1 MSPWS
6 VTGGVLFGRWVH
18 APVARGRQSIALI
31 ANTDRK
37 PLLSPARS
45 PLAVLRGLPYV
56 AWIILYCALTWGVF
70 GALLGA
76 VTPNLRA
83 QMGVSFQQ
91 IGWLMAIW
99 SAGGAVGS
107 LLGGAIAKRFP
118 PRRLLRAYTAAVMA
132 AVAGVLW
139 APSFGWLAFFMVA
152 VATFETALFTLG
164 HGLLAELS
172 DEPEQRTRIISL
184 VDVGYST
191 GSLLSPLMAAA
202 ALAVHPSWRSP
213 YVVFALL
220 ALVLLMLALQR
231 RHLQAVQFRPDHP
244 HDAAA
249 ATDTPGRAPL
259 GYAGL
264 LRQPLVRWVLLA
276 GLCSGLSEWGQYFWF
291 VSFAT
296 EALGQHEQTARL
308 ALGFLMAGMVTGRI
322 WQAFVHSRWSMEQKI
337 QGLGALAALALAGVW
352 LSPADPPFVWLAVC
366 NFFTGLGVSVGFPI
380 LLGIALR
387 GFPQEAPRLS
397 ALLMIVFSA
406 GAQIAAVLMG
416 QMAEQWGLR
425 AAYAVLVAAAAGFV
439 VCAWRLGKGVP
450 VRV

>member
-1 MSPWS
+1 M
-6 VTGGVLFGRWVH
+6 
-18 APVARGRQSIALI
+18 
-31 ANTDRK
+31 
-37 PLLSPARS
+37 
-45 PLAVLRGLPYV
+45 LAGLPYV
-56 AWIILYCALTWGVF
+56 AWVILYCAVTWGVF

-83 QMGVSFQQ
+83 QMGISFQQ

-107 LLGGAIAKRFP
+107 LLGGAIAKRFA
-118 PRRLLRAYTAAVMA
+118 PRRLLRLYTAAVMG

-139 APSFGWLAFFMVA
+139 APSFAWLAAFMVA

-172 DEPEQRTRIISL
+172 DDPEQRTRIISL

-191 GSLLSPLMAAA
+191 GSVLSPLMAAA
-202 ALAVHPSWRSP
+202 ALALQPSWRSP
-213 YVVFALL
+213 YVVFSLMAL
-220 ALVLLMLALQR
+220 ALMLLTWPR
-231 RHLQAVQFRPDHP
+231 RPMRHVQFRAHP
-244 HDAAA
+244 APAAQPGQAERQALA
-249 ATDTPGRAPL
+249 AQPL

-264 LRQPLVRWVLLA
+264 LRQPLVRWVLIA
-276 GLCSGLSEWGQYFWF
+276 GLCSGLAEWGQYFWF
-291 VSFAT
+291 VSFAS
-296 EALGQHEQTARL
+296 EALGQHQQAARL

-322 WQAFVHSRWSMEQKI
+322 WQAFVHSRWRMEQKI
-337 QGLGALAALALAGVW
+337 VGLGVLAALALSGVW
-352 LSPADPPFVWLAVC
+352 LSPAQAPFAWLALC
-366 NFFTGLGVSVGFPI
+366 NYLTGLGVSVGFPI

-416 QMAEQWGLR
+416 EIAEQWGLR
-425 AAYAVLVAAAAGFV
+425 VAYAVLVAAAWAFV
-439 VCAWRLGKGVP
+439 WCAWRLKAQP
-450 VRV
+450 YPAQNP

>member
-1 MSPWS
+1 LS
-6 VTGGVLFGRWVH
+6 V
-18 APVARGRQSIALI
+18 S
-31 ANTDRK
+31 
-37 PLLSPARS
+37 RS
-45 PLAVLRGLPYV
+45 PLQTLVGLPYV
-56 AWIILYCALTWGVF
+56 AWVILYCAVTWGVF

-83 QMGVSFQQ
+83 QMGISFQQ

-99 SAGGAVGS
+99 SAGSAVGS
-107 LLGGAIAKRFP
+107 LLGGAIAKRFA
-118 PRRLLRAYTAAVMA
+118 PRRLLRLYTAAVMV

-172 DEPEQRTRIISL
+172 DDPEQRTRIISL

-191 GSLLSPLMAAA
+191 GSVLSPLLAAA
-202 ALAVHPSWRSP
+202 TLALNPDWRSP
-213 YVVFALL
+213 YVAFAAL
-220 ALVLLMLALQR
+220 ALVLLLLTWR
-231 RHLQAVQFRPDHP
+231 RAPLRAVRFRADHAYG
-244 HDAAA
+244 DAASPGASGTA
-249 ATDTPGRAPL
+249 AGAPL

-276 GLCSGLSEWGQYFWF
+276 GLCSGLTEWGQYFWF

-308 ALGFLMAGMVTGRI
+308 ALGFLMAGMVTGRV
-322 WQAFVHSRWSMEQKI
+322 WQAFVHSRWRMEQKI
-337 QGLGALAALALAGVW
+337 QRLGLLAALALTGVW
-352 LSPADPPFVWLAVC
+352 LSPTHAPFAWLAAC

-387 GFPQEAPRLS
+387 RYPHEAPRLS

-406 GAQIAAVLMG
+406 GAQIAALLMG
-416 QMAEQWGLR
+416 ELAEHWGLR
-425 AAYAVLVAAAAGFV
+425 AAYAVLVVAAFGFV
-439 VCAWRLGKGVP
+439 VCAWVLARQAP
-450 VRV
+450 RAA

>member
-1 MSPWS
+1 MNA
-6 VTGGVLFGRWVH
+6 VTAALA
-18 APVARGRQSIALI
+18 APL
-31 ANTDRK
+31 K
-37 PLLSPARS
+37 
-45 PLAVLRGLPYV
+45 VLRGLPYV

-91 IGWLMAIW
+91 MGWLMAIW

-118 PRRLLRAYTAAVMA
+118 PRRLLRAYTAAVVMSL
-132 AVAGVLW
+132 AGVLL
-139 APSFGWLAFFMVA
+139 APSFAWLAFFMVSI
-152 VATFETALFTLG
+152 ATFETALFTVG
-164 HGLLAELS
+164 HGLLAEMS
-172 DEPEQRTRIISL
+172 DDPEQRARTISL
-184 VDVGYST
+184 VDVGYSLGT
-191 GSLLSPLMAAA
+191 VISPLMAAA
-202 ALAVHPSWRSP
+202 VLAANPSWRGP
-213 YVVFALL
+213 YLVFGFM
-220 ALVLLMLALQR
+220 ALVMLVLTLQR
-231 RHLQAVQFRPDHP
+231 RYLREVAFRPDHDHGVSAGEP
-244 HDAAA
+244 
-249 ATDTPGRAPL
+249 RQPL
-259 GYAGL
+259 DYAGL

-276 GLCSGLSEWGQYFWF
+276 GVCSGLSEWGQYFWF

-296 EALGQHEQTARL
+296 EALGEHDQTARL

-352 LSPADPPFVWLAVC
+352 LSPADPPFVWLALC
-366 NFFTGLGVSVGFPI
+366 NFLTGLGVSVGFPI

-397 ALLMIVFSA
+397 ALLMIAFTG
-406 GAQIAAVLMG
+406 GAQIAALLMG
-416 QMAEQWGLR
+416 EIAEHAGLR
-425 AAYAVLVAAAAGFV
+425 AAYAVLVAAAVGFV

-450 VRV
+450 VRG

>member
-1 MSPWS
+1 M
-6 VTGGVLFGRWVH
+6 
-18 APVARGRQSIALI
+18 
-31 ANTDRK
+31 
-37 PLLSPARS
+37 SPARS
-45 PLAVLRGLPYV
+45 PLAVLHGLPYV
-56 AWIILYCALTWGVF
+56 AWVILYCAVTWGVF

-99 SAGGAVGS
+99 SAGGAAGS

-118 PRRLLRAYTAAVMA
+118 PRRLLRLYTAAVLV

-139 APSFGWLAFFMVA
+139 APSFGWLAGFMVA

-172 DEPEQRTRIISL
+172 DDPEQRTRIISL

-191 GSLLSPLMAAA
+191 GSVLSPLMAAA
-202 ALAVHPSWRSP
+202 ALAANPSWRSP
-213 YVVFALL
+213 YLVFALL
-220 ALVLLMLALQR
+220 ALGLFLLAAQR
-231 RHLQAVQFRPDHP
+231 RHLRSVQFRPDTV
-244 HDAAA
+244 HDTADASA
-249 ATDTPGRAPL
+249 PARPPL
-259 GYAGL
+259 GYGGL

-337 QGLGALAALALAGVW
+337 QGLGLLAALSLAGVW
-352 LSPADPPFVWLAVC
+352 LSPVQAPFIWLALC
-366 NFFTGLGVSVGFPI
+366 NYFTGLGVSVGFPI

-416 QMAEQWGLR
+416 EMAEQWGLR

-439 VCAWRLGKGVP
+439 LCAWRLGRRG
-450 VRV
+450 

>member
-1 MSPWS
+1 M
-6 VTGGVLFGRWVH
+6 
-18 APVARGRQSIALI
+18 
-31 ANTDRK
+31 
-37 PLLSPARS
+37 
-45 PLAVLRGLPYV
+45 LAGLPYV
-56 AWIILYCALTWGVF
+56 AWVILYCAVTWGVF

-107 LLGGAIAKRFP
+107 LLGGAIAKRFA
-118 PRRLLRAYTAAVMA
+118 PRRLLRLYTAAVMG

-139 APSFGWLAFFMVA
+139 APSFAWLAAFMVA

-172 DEPEQRTRIISL
+172 DDPEQRTRIISL

-191 GSLLSPLMAAA
+191 GSVLSPLMAAA

-213 YVVFALL
+213 YAVFALL
-220 ALVLLMLALQR
+220 ALGLTLLAWQR
-231 RHLQAVQFRPDHP
+231 RHLRDVQFRVHQAPATQAGPAAGESFVHP
-244 HDAAA
+244 
-249 ATDTPGRAPL
+249 PL
-259 GYAGL
+259 GYGGL

-296 EALGQHEQTARL
+296 ESLGQHEQTARL
-308 ALGFLMAGMVTGRI
+308 ALGFLMAGMVTGRV
-322 WQAFVHSRWSMEQKI
+322 WQAFVHSRWRMEQKI
-337 QGLGALAALALAGVW
+337 VGLGLLAALALSGVW
-352 LSPADPPFVWLAVC
+352 LSPAQAPFVWLALC
-366 NFFTGLGVSVGFPI
+366 NYLTGLGVSVGFPI

-406 GAQIAAVLMG
+406 GAQVAAVLMG
-416 QMAEQWGLR
+416 EIAEQWGLR
-425 AAYAVLVAAAAGFV
+425 TAYAVLVVAAWAFV
-439 VCAWRLGKGVP
+439 WCAWRLKAQRQLAENP
-450 VRV
+450 

>member
-1 MSPWS
+1 
-6 VTGGVLFGRWVH
+6 
-18 APVARGRQSIALI
+18 
-31 ANTDRK
+31 
-37 PLLSPARS
+37 LSPARS

-91 IGWLMAIW
+91 MGWLMAIW

-118 PRRLLRAYTAAVMA
+118 PRRLLRVYTAAV
-132 AVAGVLW
+132 VLSLLGVLL
-139 APSFGWLAFFMVA
+139 APGFVWLAVCMVCI
-152 VATFETALFTLG
+152 ATFETALFTVG
-164 HGLLAELS
+164 HGLLAEIN
-172 DEPEQRTRIISL
+172 DDPEQRARTISL
-184 VDVGYST
+184 VDVAYSL
-191 GSLLSPLMAAA
+191 GAMVSPLMAAVVLA
-202 ALAVHPSWRSP
+202 ANPSWRGP
-213 YVVFALL
+213 YVVFGLMV
-220 ALVLLMLALQR
+220 LVMLALTLQR
-231 RHLQAVQFRPDHP
+231 RRLREVAFRTDLAHTASSGPLHP
-244 HDAAA
+244 
-249 ATDTPGRAPL
+249 PL

-264 LRQPLVRWVLLA
+264 LRQPLVRWVLFA

-296 EALGQHEQTARL
+296 DALGQHEQTARL

-322 WQAFVHSRWSMEQKI
+322 WQAFVHSRWRMEQKI
-337 QGLGALAALALAGVW
+337 QGLGLLAALSLTGVW
-352 LSPADPPFVWLAVC
+352 LSPSDPPFVWLAMC
-366 NFFTGLGVSVGFPI
+366 NFLTGLGVSVGFPI

-406 GAQIAAVLMG
+406 GAQIAALLMG
-416 QMAEQWGLR
+416 EIAEQLGLR
-425 AAYAVLVAAAAGFV
+425 AAYAVLVAAAVGFV
-439 VCAWRLGKGVP
+439 FSA
-450 VRV
+450 RVLTRHGLRD

>member
-1 MSPWS
+1 M
-6 VTGGVLFGRWVH
+6 
-18 APVARGRQSIALI
+18 
-31 ANTDRK
+31 
-37 PLLSPARS
+37 
-45 PLAVLRGLPYV
+45 LRGLPYV
-56 AWIILYCALTWGVF
+56 AWVILYCAVTWGIF

-91 IGWLMAIW
+91 VGWLMAIW

-118 PRRLLRAYTAAVMA
+118 PRRLLRAYTAAVMV
-132 AVAGVLW
+132 AVVGVLL
-139 APSFGWLAFFMVA
+139 APSFAWLAFFMVA

-164 HGLLAELS
+164 HGLLAEMS
-172 DEPEQRTRIISL
+172 DDPEQRARIISL

-191 GSLLSPLMAAA
+191 GSVLSPLLAAA
-202 ALAVHPSWRSP
+202 TLALDPSWRSP
-213 YVVFALL
+213 YLAFAAL
-220 ALVLLMLALQR
+220 ALVLLLLTLPR
-231 RHLQAVQFRPDHP
+231 GPLRSVQFRADHVPDAS
-244 HDAAA
+244 AA
-249 ATDTPGRAPL
+249 PGTAGSAPL

-308 ALGFLMAGMVTGRI
+308 ALGFLMAGMVTGRV
-322 WQAFVHSRWSMEQKI
+322 WQAFVHSRWRMEQKI
-337 QGLGALAALALAGVW
+337 QGLGLLAALALAGVW
-352 LSPADPPFVWLAVC
+352 LSPADAPFAWLALC
-366 NFFTGLGVSVGFPI
+366 NFLTGLGVSVGFPI

-387 GFPQEAPRLS
+387 SFPQEAPRLS

-406 GAQIAAVLMG
+406 GAQIAALLMG
-416 QMAEQWGLR
+416 ELAEQFGLR
-425 AAYAVLVAAAAGFV
+425 AAYAVLVGAAFGFAA
-439 VCAWRLGKGVP
+439 CAWVLARR
-450 VRV
+450 VRAPA

>member
-1 MSPWS
+1 
-6 VTGGVLFGRWVH
+6 
-18 APVARGRQSIALI
+18 
-31 ANTDRK
+31 
-37 PLLSPARS
+37 LSPARS

-56 AWIILYCALTWGVF
+56 AWVILYCAVTWGVF

-118 PRRLLRAYTAAVMA
+118 PRRLLRVYTLAVML

-172 DEPEQRTRIISL
+172 DDPEQRTRIISL
-184 VDVGYST
+184 VDVGYSS
-191 GSLLSPLMAAA
+191 GSVLSPLMAAA
-202 ALAVHPSWRSP
+202 ALAVNPSWRSP
-213 YVVFALL
+213 YVVFALMAL
-220 ALVLLMLALQR
+220 ALLMLALQR
-231 RHLQAVQFRPDHP
+231 RHLQAVQFRPDHA
-244 HDAAA
+244 HDDPAPGG
-249 ATDTPGRAPL
+249 TGRAPL

-352 LSPADPPFVWLAVC
+352 LSPVNAPFVWLALC
-366 NFFTGLGVSVGFPI
+366 NFLTGLGVSVCFPI

-397 ALLMIVFSA
+397 ALLMIVFSV
-406 GAQIAAVLMG
+406 GAQVAAVLMG
-416 QMAEQWGLR
+416 AMAEQWGMR
-425 AAYAVLVAAAAGFV
+425 AAYAVLVAAAVGFV
-439 VCAWRLGKGVP
+439 LCAWRLSSGKLATA
-450 VRV
+450 

>member
-1 MSPWS
+1 M
-6 VTGGVLFGRWVH
+6 
-18 APVARGRQSIALI
+18 
-31 ANTDRK
+31 
-37 PLLSPARS
+37 
-45 PLAVLRGLPYV
+45 LRGLPYV
-56 AWIILYCALTWGVF
+56 AWIILYCAVTWGVF

-91 IGWLMAIW
+91 VGWLMAIW
-99 SAGGAVGS
+99 SAGGVVGS
-107 LLGGAIAKRFP
+107 LLGGAIAKRFA
-118 PRRLLRAYTAAVMA
+118 PRRLLRVYTLAVML
-132 AVAGVLW
+132 AVGGVLA
-139 APSFGWLAFFMVA
+139 APSFGWLAACMVA

-164 HGLLAELS
+164 HGLLAEMS
-172 DEPEQRTRIISL
+172 DDPEQRTRIISL

-191 GSLLSPLMAAA
+191 GSVLSPLLAAA
-202 ALAVHPSWRSP
+202 ALAAHPSWRSP
-213 YVVFALL
+213 YVVFAVM
-220 ALVLLMLALQR
+220 ALVLLALTLHR
-231 RHLQAVQFRPDHP
+231 RHLRTVRFRADHAP
-244 HDAAA
+244 AEAA
-249 ATDTPGRAPL
+249 PGDRQPLAPL

-296 EALGQHEQTARL
+296 EALGQHEQAARL

-322 WQAFVHSRWSMEQKI
+322 WQAFIHSRWSMEEKI
-337 QGLGALAALALAGVW
+337 QGLGALAAVALAGVW
-352 LSPADPPFVWLAVC
+352 LSPAGAPFVWLALC
-366 NFFTGLGVSVGFPI
+366 NYLTGLGVSVGFPI

-416 QMAEQWGLR
+416 ELAEQVGLR
-425 AAYAVLVAAAAGFV
+425 LAYAVLVAAAAGFV
-439 VCAWRLGKGVP
+439 LCAWRLGREVSARP
-450 VRV
+450 